1 MSYEQ
6 AGCVSWGEHKVGG
19 RSVCAR
25 RVRQKTPAAGA
36 AAAVG
41 GGRHSGGSGGSFR
54 KVGAELARDIAKAL
68 TLNPDELLLTGR
80 GRIAAVHEEA
90 PARGGEA
97 MICPGRGRRPK
108 GGTAE
113 AYPRRQ
119 RRVVFQKVTKV
130 ACPKPMNQR
139 H

>member
-1 MSYEQ
+1 MVGWGSTRL
-6 AGCVSWGEHKVGG
+6 AGGVY
-19 RSVCAR
+19 AR
-25 RVRQKTPAAGA
+25 AGSPPRHTPPALPPPVA
-36 AAAVG
+36 AADTAAEVEA
-41 GGRHSGGSGGSFR
+41 RIR
-54 KVGAELARDIAKAL
+54 NMGAELARDIAKAL

-113 AYPRRQ
+113 
-119 RRVVFQKVTKV
+119 V
-130 ACPKPMNQR
+130 
-139 H
+139 